1 MIQAFKYFQLSAS
14 AVAACLVVSA
24 CGGGAAEAPPT
35 TGSTGGAQIIADT
48 TPPTVTITDN
58 VAAANATGAIT
69 FTFTFSEDVGTSFTL
84 ADIAVTGGS
93 AGALTKVDAKQY
105 TLVVTPAINAIGS
118 TSVSIASGTF
128 SDLASNLNAAVTT
141 ASQSYNTIP
150 TGNTGTCTSP
160 ACIDFTGTAI
170 TFGPFGNNGG
180 TVALADDP
188 KNAANRVTKFVKTP
202 ADAPFFG
209 TTISGGPSSVVL
221 TAANKTVTMR
231 VFSPTVGTNML
242 VKFEGGTGAGVPA
255 TTEKAV
261 LTTKANEWETLSFD
275 MPDVGTYSTIV
286 VFPSFNDVLTVSK
299 DVYID
304 ELKFPPVGAV
314 VITPTALKWAS
325 AYSGAQTVE
334 GGDFGHFVDTA
345 APTEYVDGGAASPTN
360 AADPNFYFGYGFNDS
375 TKKANYLGA
384 YVKAPGNGNINLGA
398 YTTLNLFSWGNA
410 EWLNLSPTFTV
421 IMQGAP
427 VALCGS
433 NSGASEVKIT
443 FVANS
448 AAPKAYAL
456 TLANATVNFACKGEA
471 NAAAI
476 LTAGISQINVIADG
490 SANINYTTKA
500 GTAWPSFMNV
510 GKMTFN

>member
-14 AVAACLVVSA
+14 AIAACLVVSA
-24 CGGGAAEAPPT
+24 CGGGAASAPPT
-35 TGSTGGAQIIADT
+35 NTVTPAAQADT
-48 TPPTVTITDN
+48 TPPTVAITN
-58 VAAANATGAIT
+58 NAAAINATGPIT
-69 FTFTFSEDVGTSFTL
+69 YTFTFSKDVGTSFTL
-84 ADIAVTGGS
+84 ADVVVTGGTV
-93 AGALTKVDAKQY
+93 GTLTKADALHY
-105 TLVVTPAINAIGS
+105 TLVVTPPLNTTGS
-118 TSVSIASGTF
+118 VSVSIAAGTF
-128 SDLASNLNAAVTT
+128 SDLASNSNAAVAT
-141 ASQSYNTIP
+141 ASQTYNTVP
-150 TGNTGTCTSP
+150 TGNTGTCTAP
-160 ACIDFTGTAI
+160 TCIDFAGTAI

-202 ADAPFFG
+202 ADAAFFG

-231 VFSPTVGTNML
+231 VLSPTVGTNML
-242 VKFEGGTGAGVPA
+242 VKFEGGTGVGVPA

-261 LTTKANEWETLSFD
+261 LTTKANEWETLTFD
-275 MPDVGTYSTIV
+275 MPDVGAYSTIV

-314 VITPTALKWAS
+314 VIPPTALKWAS
-325 AYSGAQTVE
+325 AYSAGAKTVE

-345 APTEYVDGGAASPTN
+345 APTEYVDGGAASPID
-360 AADPNFYFGYGFNDS
+360 AGDPNFYFGYGFNDS

-384 YVKAPGNGNINLGA
+384 YVKAPANGNINLGS

-433 NSGASEVKIT
+433 NSGASEVKMT

-448 AAPKAYAL
+448 SSAKAYAL

-490 SANINYTTKA
+490 SVNINYTTKA